1 MKNTNFMRR
10 MISSGLSVL
19 MLVGIMTACPAC
31 ASAADAPAATAIKT
45 SVKTSSAKTV
55 SVRVNSSIVQ
65 FPDIQPYINED
76 QRTLIPVRGV
86 TEALGAKVSYD
97 SKQKAAVISLN
108 GVTETLP
115 IDSDQMTVEKNGET
129 TAVTLDSPAILKDNT
144 RTMVPIRAVAENLG
158 CYVDYSNLYATVQI
172 FDLGSLTRDEMTQ
185 LRNDCKKQYASDY
198 GTVVVDKGE
207 DAKTVNAAILDSTFG
222 AANASEYA
230 LRHSFY
236 NNTVTSLPDSLRFA
250 RDGAVLGNSDRCQTT
265 YQWTDSMETYNKTAM
280 PYWIS
285 DVENL
290 YTCKNLCHS
299 TFSAN
304 EGMLL
309 QTDDG
314 KYIYGI
320 LRVTIDENA
329 AQENIQKF
337 LCKTGASSAYD
348 FCNIE
353 DSYIPLDNA
362 EYYHMAGCACYTSN
376 ECLQNSW
383 QPGQTYTFNVR
394 VPLHATGKACSYV
407 MPEGVF
413 KAIAK

>member
-1 MKNTNFMRR
+1 MEKDFVTRVTAGM
-10 MISSGLSVL
+10 LSVL
-19 MLVGIMTACPAC
+19 MIAGAATACGSK
-31 ASAADAPAATAIKT
+31 ASAADNST
-45 SVKTSSAKTV
+45 AKTV
-55 SVRVNSSIVQ
+55 NVRVNSSIVK

-115 IDSDQMTVEKNGET
+115 IGSDQMTVEKNGET
-129 TAVTLDSPAILKDNT
+129 TTVTLDSPAILKDNA

-158 CYVDYSNLYATVQI
+158 CYVDYSPLYSTVQI
-172 FDLGSLTRDEMTQ
+172 FDLGGLTREEMTQ
-185 LRNDCKKQYASDY
+185 LRNSKLHYASNFDQFS
-198 GTVVVDKGE
+198 VDKGE
-207 DAKTVNAAILDSTFG
+207 DKDAMNQAILDPTFG

-236 NNTVTSLPDSLRFA
+236 NNTVHSWDNDPLHLAKDE
-250 RDGAVLGNSDRCQTT
+250 AVLGRFYPCTT
-265 YQWTDSMETYNKTAM
+265 PYKWTDSMEVYNKTAM
-280 PYWIS
+280 PYWIA
-285 DVENL
+285 DVEDI

-304 EGMLL
+304 EGTLL
-309 QTDDG
+309 QSSDG

-320 LRVTIDENA
+320 LRVTVDDNA
-329 AQENIQKF
+329 TQENIQKF
-337 LCKTGASSAYD
+337 LCKTGSSSAYD
-348 FCNIE
+348 FCNIQH
-353 DSYIPLDNA
+353 SYHTVESYGYD
-362 EYYHMAGCACYTSN
+362 HMADCACFTFN

-394 VPLHATGKACSYV
+394 VPLHATGKACSYL
-407 MPEGVF
+407 MPGGVF
-413 KAIAK
+413 KATAK

>member
-185 LRNDCKKQYASDY
+185 LRNSKLHYASNFDQFS
-198 GTVVVDKGE
+198 VNREEDK
-207 DAKTVNAAILDSTFG
+207 DAMNQAILDPTFG

-236 NNTVTSLPDSLRFA
+236 NNTVGNLPDALHLA
-250 RDGAVLGNSDRCQTT
+250 KDEAVLGRFYPCTAP
-265 YQWTDSMETYNKTAM
+265 YKWTDSMEVYNKTAM
-280 PYWIS
+280 PYWIA
-285 DVENL
+285 DVEDI

-304 EGMLL
+304 EGTLL
-309 QTDDG
+309 QSSDG

-320 LRVTIDENA
+320 LRVTVDDSA
-329 AQENIQKF
+329 TQEHIQKF
-337 LCKTGASSAYD
+337 LCKSGSSSAYD
-348 FCNIE
+348 FCNIQH
-353 DSYIPLDNA
+353 SYHTVESYGYD
-362 EYYHMAGCACYTSN
+362 HMADCACFTSN

-394 VPLHATGKACSYV
+394 IPLHATGKACSYL
-407 MPEGVF
+407 MPGGVF
-413 KAIAK
+413 KATTK